1 MKSQRTLEKKMIHKK
16 KLKIC
21 ILTTSFLYIA
31 CSSNNGIGVATISE
45 NSAAN
50 NEKEVLTEEDY
61 PIVLTNCLN
70 EKGYDLQTPF
80 DIEDLKSTIDQ
91 MTSRNKGKEERS
103 SIMKDVEECIQDN
116 ELWPDRQ
123 SENPEEMAR
132 RFDSNLKLAQCL
144 REKGIDIA
152 DPTQDN
158 AKLNLSEVGGKR
170 EDIKEYIQECQE
182 ENDTFEKAP

>member
-1 MKSQRTLEKKMIHKK
+1 MIHKK

-80 DIEDLKSTIDQ
+80 DIED
-91 MTSRNKGKEERS
+91 
-103 SIMKDVEECIQDN
+103 
-116 ELWPDRQ
+116 
-123 SENPEEMAR
+123 
-132 RFDSNLKLAQCL
+132 
-144 REKGIDIA
+144 
-152 DPTQDN
+152 
-158 AKLNLSEVGGKR
+158 
-170 EDIKEYIQECQE
+170 
-182 ENDTFEKAP
+182 